1 MRVTRFVRLRS
12 GFRPTFVSGLVS
24 LWIGCSSAAD
34 SGRSASSDA
43 GPFPNGTN
51 GQPSATGGSGNG
63 AVLIT
68 GGQTSA
74 PELPP
79 EKEKESAFKLPVLS
93 GRWVWSANAESGR
106 VAVIDTRTLGVQLT
120 QAGHAPSY
128 LAPLVAS
135 GDVRSAAVVL
145 NEKSEDASVMRLGDD
160 GVHVT
165 SVPTHVGANAWA
177 VSPSGR
183 WAIAWSDAST
193 VTNPDPAD
201 SFQDITVI
209 DTRAEPVTAT
219 RLSAGYRPSRLFFRS
234 DEGRAFVVSDAGV
247 TIIELGG
254 AAPFVSEDVAL
265 SAVPNEKPIDVAVIP
280 QGTHALFRV
289 EGSPNVSIVA
299 LETGSRS
306 DIPLSGPVTDLDL
319 VADGTSAIA
328 VVRGQPFVVPDVSAG
343 RGSAG
348 EGGEESGGNGG
359 IPVENGG
366 AAGSE
371 STAWGAGVGG
381 QAATGGDGAGMGAE
395 AGSGVSRAGAGGM
408 GGADPPK
415 PSKPPASG
423 YGPSE
428 VAVFSIAGV
437 LAEPSARASILL
449 DDLVGSVVVSNEG
462 SMAVLYTTATTLDR
476 VTVLPTDASKDD
488 YLTARA
494 TRVRAPVDAVFISPD
509 ATHAL
514 VALRA
519 TPGSAIGGAFGIVP
533 LANPALV
540 KIQPTDAPVTGV
552 AFGAQP
558 TSSAILTAATGQT
571 AYLVHFPALR
581 VNAVA
586 LPSLPLA
593 AGVIAEEGVGYVVEQ
608 HPDGRL
614 SLINLESGEPRTLT
628 GFELSAGVN
637 DGQ

>member
-34 SGRSASSDA
+34 NGRSASSDG

-79 EKEKESAFKLPVLS
+79 EKEKESAFKLPVSS
-93 GRWVWSANAESGR
+93 GRWVWSANPESGR

-219 RLSAGYRPSRLFFRS
+219 RLSAGYRPSRLFFRN

-247 TIIELGG
+247 TIVELGG

-265 SAVPNEKPIDVAVIP
+265 SALPNEKPIDVAVIP
-280 QGTHALFRV
+280 EGTHALFRV

-328 VVRGQPFVVPDVSAG
+328 IVRGQPLVVPDVTASG
-343 RGSAG
+343 GSAG
-348 EGGEESGGNGG
+348 ESGEESGGNGG
-359 IPVENGG
+359 TAIENGG

-371 STAWGAGVGG
+371 STAWGAG
-381 QAATGGDGAGMGAE
+381 
-395 AGSGVSRAGAGGM
+395 AGGM
-408 GGADPPK
+408 DGADPPK

-437 LAEPSARASILL
+437 LAEPSARASIFLE
-449 DDLVGSVVVSNEG
+449 DLVGSVVVSNEG

-476 VTVLPTDASKDD
+476 VTVLPTDVSKDD
-488 YLTARA
+488 YLMARA